1 MPKSRN
7 KVAILAS
14 GSGTNAEN
22 LLSYAR
28 EKNSFEVA
36 CVITDKKDAG
46 VIARCEKF
54 SVDCFVVPFEKDRE
68 VTHSSAKKIHE
79 DKILKILESHDVRW
93 VLLAGYMR
101 ILSTDF
107 IKVFWDESLQKSK
120 IINIHPAL
128 LPSFPGKDA
137 YEQAWD
143 SGVEQSGITVHHVDS
158 GIDTGPIIIQE
169 KFERKKDDNL
179 QSFKARGL
187 EVEYKLYKKAIDQL
201 FAT

>member
-1 MPKSRN
+1 M
-7 KVAILAS
+7 AS

-22 LLSYAR
+22 LLSYAQI
-28 EKNSFEVA
+28 KKTYNVA
-36 CVITDKKDAG
+36 CVITDKVDAG
-46 VIARCEKF
+46 VITRCEKY
-54 SVDCFVVPFEKDRE
+54 SVDCYVVPYEKSKE
-68 VTHSSAKKIHE
+68 LSHLEAKTIHE
-79 DKILKILESHDVRW
+79 SKILNILESNKIEW
-93 VLLAGYMR
+93 VFLAGYMR
-101 ILSTDF
+101 ILSADF
-107 IKVFWDESLQKSK
+107 ISKYWDEQKEKSK

-143 SGVEQSGITVHHVDS
+143 SGVEQSGVTVHHVDS

-169 KFERKKDDNL
+169 SFQRKKEDNL

>member
-1 MPKSRN
+1 M
-7 KVAILAS
+7 AS

-22 LLSYAR
+22 LLSYA
-28 EKNSFEVA
+28 ESKQSFEVA
-36 CVITDKKDAG
+36 CVITDKVDAG
-46 VIARCEKF
+46 VISRCEKY
-54 SVDCFVVPFEKDRE
+54 SVDCFVVPFEKDKAISIAE
-68 VTHSSAKKIHE
+68 AKTIHEKKIIN
-79 DKILKILESHDVRW
+79 ILRNHSVDW

-101 ILSTDF
+101 ILSSEF
-107 IKVFWDESLQKSK
+107 INQYWDEKNQKSK

-143 SGVEQSGITVHHVDS
+143 SGVEQSGVTVHHVDS

-169 KFERKKDDNL
+169 SFRRKKEDNL